1 MSLRR
6 MLVSGLVVAF
16 AWCSAA
22 AWVGLRCVLVMLCCF
37 LMRARAIESL
47 LWTIVITTPRPYAP
61 LSPHRAYIALRFRAN
76 RANLLPHAN
85 QTHEST
91 LG

>member
-37 LMRARAIESL
+37 LMRVACHRITS
-47 LWTIVITTPRPYAP
+47 VDHRFTTPRPYAP